1 MALNSIQSSFEELK
15 VDDNPK
21 EVIEQ
26 FYDFFNNIPFIQN
39 LTKSDRKRAKD
50 LPRDAEGKIEINITE
65 PHILEDMDYF
75 RPSAIHF
82 QKYGCYTKLR
92 PNPNPNS
99 EFGKWLRTEVKR
111 SWYGY
116 VRPSDGEWIPG
127 DYYYYLNYCPIQL
140 IKKLPNGQSIR
151 TIDFPRVWDGQYLV
165 QHYLYKARLHGHH
178 ASELASRGKG
188 KAHPY
193 DEIVYTP
200 EGKKKWKDIK
210 IGDFLFGD
218 DGSLTQVTDIPFD
231 GKAPIYEVELSSGH
245 KIRCSE
251 GHLWKVNSHCRGNI
265 IISTKELLGLYKR
278 PHKISP
284 HNPRGYELDCTIPKG
299 EGAEFP
305 YIQTKVDPYTFG
317 LLLGDGSFRNPGY
330 KNAVYFTAEDK
341 DFAVYKTFIPYTINK
356 VPSGKYSY
364 SIQINGI
371 YDILDIYGLSQKK
384 SEDKFI
390 PDEYKYNSKAVR
402 VAILK
407 GLLDADGTVSNGK
420 IELVLSSKRMIKDVR
435 WICASLGIPCTDIRI
450 KKTWYYGENRKKV
463 ECLDAYRL
471 SIFSD
476 INLFNLPRKTSQWS
490 SRSKTAYAQSK
501 YKGYKITNIT
511 YIGEQQAKCVTV
523 DNESHCYLINE
534 FIVTHNSFMGAGLLA
549 KRFKLGENAQV
560 KEKVQSVVTASDKKY
575 IYGPNQIL
583 NMFKYY
589 IDFQSQHTQFPR
601 QLLTDLAQLL
611 MWESGFKDKETGVRK
626 GSQNAVIG
634 VTTGVNQ
641 DKLNGSRGVL
651 YLIEEAGIFSDL
663 GNLYQMI
670 RPSVEDGKDVYGL
683 IFAYGCVCAGTKVWT
698 NDGRYINIEDLKRE
712 DGIIGYQN
720 NKPVKNTIGT
730 LLEPR
735 YKQCVRITFN
745 NDSTLECSLDHPILT
760 QKLHTS
766 RVKGKNTRKRTVT
779 SEFIQACA
787 LKPNDKVLEGRYI
800 NTFGTD
806 TLKDARL
813 VGMLIGDGSYG
824 YDNTPKYSSEDA
836 ELLNYV
842 KDRYEWGVSAEHITK
857 TGKIYQDIRVK
868 NICPML
874 REIGIYGQTKEKKR
888 LPYNYQ
894 SLTKKDTLLLLA
906 GLYDTDGCITGHGDH
921 ANIVLTQANIDILQ
935 QVSILLRKFG
945 IVSTINKNKPS
956 IKEGRKDKNPWYNL
970 VIAGRV
976 NIELFFENIPLIHI
990 EKISKLRKE
999 YEWFK
1004 QHPIKKVCCYSRREV
1019 IVRKV
1024 KKVEFIGK
1032 HIIYNLSAEQS
1043 HTYLA
1048 NNIITHNTAGDENSN
1063 FTDLQEM
1070 MYNPDG
1076 YNMEKNLNV
1085 WDKEGQGRKW
1095 FTFFYPAYLNRAN
1108 CMDENG
1114 NSNVT
1119 KALLEICQDR
1129 YTVKY
1134 NSSDINAITKRISQ
1148 YPITPQEA
1156 IIRAHSTIFPV
1167 TELNERLNQIDNN
1180 PNFYNDTYVGNLVFN
1195 GDGEVEFVI
1204 SNDKPI
1210 RDFPTKDNKIAGA
1223 IEIFALPEKDS
1234 NGKIPNERY
1243 IAGADPYDDD
1253 ASNTMSLGSFFVLDT
1268 WTDTLVMEYTGRPPF
1283 ANDYFEICRKGCLFY
1298 NAKLMYENNKKGLF
1312 SYFSMMNSSYLLA
1325 NTPEYLK
1332 DKQLIKDIGY
1342 GNKACGINAT
1352 TNIKG
1357 FGFQKIRDWLLTPY
1371 IKIEKDQEGHEIEVS
1386 QANLYRI
1393 KNRALLKELILW
1405 NPNIN
1410 VDRIMAMVQLILY
1423 REEKMVLYGGNMSS
1437 SGQDSGSELADDP
1450 FFTQNYDAR
1459 YIQ

>member
-50 LPRDAEGKIEINITE
+50 LPRDAEGKIEVNITE

-188 KAHPY
+188 KS
-193 DEIVYTP
+193 YT
-200 EGKKKWKDIK
+200 
-210 IGDFLFGD
+210 
-218 DGSLTQVTDIPFD
+218 
-231 GKAPIYEVELSSGH
+231 
-245 KIRCSE
+245 
-251 GHLWKVNSHCRGNI
+251 
-265 IISTKELLGLYKR
+265 
-278 PHKISP
+278 
-284 HNPRGYELDCTIPKG
+284 
-299 EGAEFP
+299 
-305 YIQTKVDPYTFG
+305 
-317 LLLGDGSFRNPGY
+317 
-330 KNAVYFTAEDK
+330 
-341 DFAVYKTFIPYTINK
+341 
-356 VPSGKYSY
+356 
-364 SIQINGI
+364 
-371 YDILDIYGLSQKK
+371 
-384 SEDKFI
+384 
-390 PDEYKYNSKAVR
+390 
-402 VAILK
+402 
-407 GLLDADGTVSNGK
+407 
-420 IELVLSSKRMIKDVR
+420 
-435 WICASLGIPCTDIRI
+435 
-450 KKTWYYGENRKKV
+450 
-463 ECLDAYRL
+463 
-471 SIFSD
+471 
-476 INLFNLPRKTSQWS
+476 
-490 SRSKTAYAQSK
+490 
-501 YKGYKITNIT
+501 
-511 YIGEQQAKCVTV
+511 
-523 DNESHCYLINE
+523 
-534 FIVTHNSFMGAGLLA
+534 GAGLLA

-601 QLLTDLAQLL
+601 QLLTDSAQLL

-663 GNLYQMI
+663 GSLYQMI

-683 IFAYGCVCAGTKVWT
+683 IFAYG
-698 NDGRYINIEDLKRE
+698 
-712 DGIIGYQN
+712 
-720 NKPVKNTIGT
+720 
-730 LLEPR
+730 
-735 YKQCVRITFN
+735 
-745 NDSTLECSLDHPILT
+745 
-760 QKLHTS
+760 
-766 RVKGKNTRKRTVT
+766 
-779 SEFIQACA
+779 
-787 LKPNDKVLEGRYI
+787 
-800 NTFGTD
+800 
-806 TLKDARL
+806 
-813 VGMLIGDGSYG
+813 
-824 YDNTPKYSSEDA
+824 
-836 ELLNYV
+836 
-842 KDRYEWGVSAEHITK
+842 
-857 TGKIYQDIRVK
+857 
-868 NICPML
+868 
-874 REIGIYGQTKEKKR
+874 
-888 LPYNYQ
+888 
-894 SLTKKDTLLLLA
+894 
-906 GLYDTDGCITGHGDH
+906 
-921 ANIVLTQANIDILQ
+921 
-935 QVSILLRKFG
+935 
-945 IVSTINKNKPS
+945 
-956 IKEGRKDKNPWYNL
+956 
-970 VIAGRV
+970 
-976 NIELFFENIPLIHI
+976 
-990 EKISKLRKE
+990 
-999 YEWFK
+999 
-1004 QHPIKKVCCYSRREV
+1004 
-1019 IVRKV
+1019 
-1024 KKVEFIGK
+1024 
-1032 HIIYNLSAEQS
+1032 
-1043 HTYLA
+1043 
-1048 NNIITHNTAGDENSN
+1048 TAGDENSN

-1223 IEIFALPEKDS
+1223 IEIFAFPEKDS

-1371 IKIEKDQEGHEIEVS
+1371 TKIEKDQEGHEIEVS

>member
-39 LTKSDRKRAKD
+39 LTKADRKRAKD
-50 LPRDAEGKIEINITE
+50 LPRDAEGKIEVNITE

-99 EFGKWLRTEVKR
+99 EYGKWIRNEIKR

-116 VRPSDGEWIPG
+116 IRPSDGEWITG

-151 TIDFPRVWDGQYLV
+151 TVDFPRVWDGQYLV
-165 QHYLYKARLHGHH
+165 QHYLCKARLHGHH

-231 GKAPIYEVELSSGH
+231 DKAPIYEIELSSGY

-251 GHLWKVNSHCRGNI
+251 GHLWNIYSHCRGNI
-265 IISTKELLGLYKR
+265 IVSTKELLALYKR
-278 PHKISP
+278 PHKIGP
-284 HNPRGYELDCTIPKG
+284 NNPKGYELDCTIPKG
-299 EGAEFP
+299 KGAEFHYTP
-305 YIQTKVDPYTFG
+305 TKLDPYTFG
-317 LLLGDGSFRNPGY
+317 LLLGDGCFRNPGY
-330 KNAVYFTAEDK
+330 KNSIYFTAGDR
-341 DFAVYKTFIPYTINK
+341 DFEVYKTIIPYTCNK
-356 VPSGKYSY
+356 IPSGKYTY
-364 SIQINGI
+364 GVQIKDV
-371 YDILDIYGLSQKK
+371 YKILAEYNLSQKK

-402 VAILK
+402 IALLK
-407 GLLDADGTVSNGK
+407 GLLDADGTVINGK
-420 IELVLSSKRMIKDVR
+420 IELVLSSKQMIEDVR
-435 WICASLGIPCTDIRI
+435 WICASLGIPCTNIRL
-450 KKTWYYGENRKKV
+450 KKTWYYKNGEKV

-476 INLFNLPRKTSQWS
+476 INLFNLPRKTYQWLN
-490 SRSKTAYAQSK
+490 RSKTAYAQSK

-523 DNESHCYLINE
+523 DNKSHCYLINE
-534 FIVTHNSFMGAGLLA
+534 FVVTHNSFMGAGLLA
-549 KRFKLGENAQV
+549 KRFKLGESQQV
-560 KEKVQSVVTASDKKY
+560 REKVQSVVTASDKKY

-601 QLLTDLAQLL
+601 QLLTDSAQLL

-663 GNLYQMI
+663 GSLYQMI

-683 IFAYGCVCAGTKVWT
+683 IFAYG
-698 NDGRYINIEDLKRE
+698 
-712 DGIIGYQN
+712 
-720 NKPVKNTIGT
+720 
-730 LLEPR
+730 
-735 YKQCVRITFN
+735 
-745 NDSTLECSLDHPILT
+745 
-760 QKLHTS
+760 
-766 RVKGKNTRKRTVT
+766 
-779 SEFIQACA
+779 
-787 LKPNDKVLEGRYI
+787 
-800 NTFGTD
+800 
-806 TLKDARL
+806 
-813 VGMLIGDGSYG
+813 
-824 YDNTPKYSSEDA
+824 
-836 ELLNYV
+836 
-842 KDRYEWGVSAEHITK
+842 
-857 TGKIYQDIRVK
+857 
-868 NICPML
+868 
-874 REIGIYGQTKEKKR
+874 
-888 LPYNYQ
+888 
-894 SLTKKDTLLLLA
+894 
-906 GLYDTDGCITGHGDH
+906 
-921 ANIVLTQANIDILQ
+921 
-935 QVSILLRKFG
+935 
-945 IVSTINKNKPS
+945 
-956 IKEGRKDKNPWYNL
+956 
-970 VIAGRV
+970 
-976 NIELFFENIPLIHI
+976 
-990 EKISKLRKE
+990 
-999 YEWFK
+999 
-1004 QHPIKKVCCYSRREV
+1004 
-1019 IVRKV
+1019 
-1024 KKVEFIGK
+1024 
-1032 HIIYNLSAEQS
+1032 
-1043 HTYLA
+1043 
-1048 NNIITHNTAGDENSN
+1048 TAGDENSN
-1063 FTDLQEM
+1063 FVDLQEM

-1076 YNMEKNLNV
+1076 YNMEKNSNV

-1129 YTVKY
+1129 YVVKY
-1134 NSSDINAITKRISQ
+1134 NSTDINAITKRISQ

-1156 IIRAHSTIFPV
+1156 IIRAHSTIFPI

-1180 PNFYNDTYVGNLVFN
+1180 PNFYNDTYIGNLVFN
-1195 GDGEVEFVI
+1195 GNGEVEFVI
-1204 SNDKPI
+1204 SNDIPI
-1210 RDFPTKDNKIAGA
+1210 RDFPTKDNKITGA
-1223 IEIFALPEKDS
+1223 IEIYALPEKDS

-1243 IAGADPYDDD
+1243 IAGSDPYDDD

-1268 WTDTLVMEYTGRPPF
+1268 WTDTIVMEYTGRPTF

-1298 NAKLMYENNKKGLF
+1298 NAKLMYENNKKGIF
-1312 SYFSMMNSSYLLA
+1312 AYFSMMNSSYLLA
-1325 NTPEYLK
+1325 TTPEYLK

-1352 TNIKG
+1352 VAIKG
-1357 FGFQKIRDWLLTPY
+1357 YGYQKIREWLLQPY
-1371 IKIEKDQEGHEIEVS
+1371 TKIEKDTEGNDIEVQ
-1386 QANLYRI
+1386 QANLYRL
-1393 KNRALLKELILW
+1393 KNRALIKELILW
-1405 NPNIN
+1405 NPDIN
-1410 VDRIMAMVQLILY
+1410 VDRIMAMVQLVLY
-1423 REEKMVLYGGNMSS
+1423 REEKMILYGGNMSS

-1450 FFTQNYDAR
+1450 FFKQNYDAR

>member
-39 LTKSDRKRAKD
+39 LIKSDRKRAKD
-50 LPRDAEGKIEINITE
+50 LPRDAEGKIEVNITE

-188 KAHPY
+188 KS
-193 DEIVYTP
+193 YT
-200 EGKKKWKDIK
+200 
-210 IGDFLFGD
+210 
-218 DGSLTQVTDIPFD
+218 
-231 GKAPIYEVELSSGH
+231 
-245 KIRCSE
+245 
-251 GHLWKVNSHCRGNI
+251 
-265 IISTKELLGLYKR
+265 
-278 PHKISP
+278 
-284 HNPRGYELDCTIPKG
+284 
-299 EGAEFP
+299 
-305 YIQTKVDPYTFG
+305 
-317 LLLGDGSFRNPGY
+317 
-330 KNAVYFTAEDK
+330 
-341 DFAVYKTFIPYTINK
+341 
-356 VPSGKYSY
+356 
-364 SIQINGI
+364 
-371 YDILDIYGLSQKK
+371 
-384 SEDKFI
+384 
-390 PDEYKYNSKAVR
+390 
-402 VAILK
+402 
-407 GLLDADGTVSNGK
+407 
-420 IELVLSSKRMIKDVR
+420 
-435 WICASLGIPCTDIRI
+435 
-450 KKTWYYGENRKKV
+450 
-463 ECLDAYRL
+463 
-471 SIFSD
+471 
-476 INLFNLPRKTSQWS
+476 
-490 SRSKTAYAQSK
+490 
-501 YKGYKITNIT
+501 
-511 YIGEQQAKCVTV
+511 
-523 DNESHCYLINE
+523 
-534 FIVTHNSFMGAGLLA
+534 GAGLLA

-601 QLLTDLAQLL
+601 QLLTDSAQLL

-663 GNLYQMI
+663 GSLYQMI

-683 IFAYGCVCAGTKVWT
+683 IFAYG
-698 NDGRYINIEDLKRE
+698 
-712 DGIIGYQN
+712 
-720 NKPVKNTIGT
+720 
-730 LLEPR
+730 
-735 YKQCVRITFN
+735 
-745 NDSTLECSLDHPILT
+745 
-760 QKLHTS
+760 
-766 RVKGKNTRKRTVT
+766 
-779 SEFIQACA
+779 
-787 LKPNDKVLEGRYI
+787 
-800 NTFGTD
+800 
-806 TLKDARL
+806 
-813 VGMLIGDGSYG
+813 
-824 YDNTPKYSSEDA
+824 
-836 ELLNYV
+836 
-842 KDRYEWGVSAEHITK
+842 
-857 TGKIYQDIRVK
+857 
-868 NICPML
+868 
-874 REIGIYGQTKEKKR
+874 
-888 LPYNYQ
+888 
-894 SLTKKDTLLLLA
+894 
-906 GLYDTDGCITGHGDH
+906 
-921 ANIVLTQANIDILQ
+921 
-935 QVSILLRKFG
+935 
-945 IVSTINKNKPS
+945 
-956 IKEGRKDKNPWYNL
+956 
-970 VIAGRV
+970 
-976 NIELFFENIPLIHI
+976 
-990 EKISKLRKE
+990 
-999 YEWFK
+999 
-1004 QHPIKKVCCYSRREV
+1004 
-1019 IVRKV
+1019 
-1024 KKVEFIGK
+1024 
-1032 HIIYNLSAEQS
+1032 
-1043 HTYLA
+1043 
-1048 NNIITHNTAGDENSN
+1048 TAGDENSN

-1095 FTFFYPAYLNRAN
+1095 FTLFYPAYLNRAN

-1195 GDGEVEFVI
+1195 GNGEVEFVI

-1371 IKIEKDQEGHEIEVS
+1371 TKIEKDQEGHEIEVS